1 MCAFVPVNIPIAGG
15 MIMASSTVPQLIF
28 QWLNQVRS
36 EQRTLHDCV
45 QTNSQ
50 THVSKSAPDLC
61 VVMRL
66 QSYNSGFNYANRNAT
81 VSVNQNEIM
90 VSYGLA
96 VTVACGSAVIGGRLA
111 SRLSKRAGISAMT
124 KMAVNRVVPW
134 FAVAAAGS
142 FNALAM
148 RYKEGLDGIEVRDAE
163 GTVRGV
169 SKSAGVAVLSQVVAT
184 RVVLPIPVILLPPFL
199 SDAVRTV
206 GVVGRAVAA
215 SAALGIAI
223 DLAVITAC
231 LWLALPMAIAIF
243 PQDAS
248 IPVTSLEPE
257 FAGLV
262 DSQGKPVTHLTC
274 NKGV

>member
-1 MCAFVPVNIPIAGG
+1 MQISRRGTQCNFALV
-15 MIMASSTVPQLIF
+15 ASSLT
-28 QWLNQVRS
+28 R
-36 EQRTLHDCV
+36 
-45 QTNSQ
+45 
-50 THVSKSAPDLC
+50 DLWA
-61 VVMRL
+61 

-81 VSVNQNEIM
+81 VAVNQNEIL

-96 VTVACGSAVIGGRLA
+96 VTVACGSAFVGGRLA
-111 SRLSKRAGISAMT
+111 ARLSQRAGISPMT

-148 RYKEGLDGIEVRDAE
+148 RYKEATDGIEVRDGD
-163 GTVRGV
+163 GTLRGV
-169 SKSAGVAVLSQVVAT
+169 SRSAGVAVLSQIVAT

-199 SDAVRTV
+199 SDAVRSV
-206 GVVGRAVAA
+206 GIVGRAIAA
-215 SAALGIAI
+215 SAAIGLAV

-231 LWLALPMAIAIF
+231 LWLALPLAIAIF

-248 IPVTSLEPE
+248 LPVASLEPE
-257 FAGLV
+257 FRGLL
-262 DSQGKPVTHLTC
+262 DSKGEAVTHLTC